1 MRLMDVAWS
10 NLRRRRSKVLLLV
23 LGLAVGVMT
32 VVALQAITATLRADM
47 EVKLDEYGANILVVP
62 RSRALSLSY
71 GGLTVAAA
79 TYDVGELTTSDVA
92 LIPTIP
98 YSRNISIIA
107 PKLLSAVEIR
117 GHTVLMAGVDFP
129 AELRLKKWWRLIGR
143 EPETEGEAIVG
154 ARLASLLDLN
164 TGSSVQVG
172 NETFRI
178 VAVLAENGTQDD
190 DILFVALPAAQRAL
204 NRPGAVTLVEVAAL
218 CTACPIEELVKE
230 IEAVLPQARVVAL
243 RQAVTLRMETVE
255 QLGRFSVLVS
265 SVVLGISGLV
275 VMTTML
281 GAVAERKPEIG
292 LLRAV
297 GFRRTHIA
305 RIILTEAGILSGLG
319 GLLGWLMGMAA
330 AMLLTPTVAQ
340 ATVSVQ
346 WNPWLAIGA
355 VGLAL
360 VVGLLAGLYPAIQA
374 ARLDPTTALRSL

>member
-1 MRLMDVAWS
+1 MRLMDIARS

-92 LIPTIP
+92 LISTIP

-107 PKLLSAVEIR
+107 PKLLSAVEIQ
-117 GHTVLMAGVDFP
+117 GHTVLVAGVDFP
-129 AELRLKKWWRLIGR
+129 AELRLKEWWHLIGR
-143 EPETEGEAIVG
+143 QPETEEDAIVG
-154 ARLASLLDLN
+154 ARLASLLGLN
-164 TGSSVQVG
+164 TGSSVRVG
-172 NETFRI
+172 DEAFRI
-178 VAVLAENGTQDD
+178 VALLAENGTQDD
-190 DILFVALPAAQRAL
+190 DMLFVALPAAQQAL

-230 IEAVLPQARVVAL
+230 IQAVLPQARVVAL
-243 RQAVTLRMETVE
+243 RQAVTLRMGIVE
-255 QLGRFSVLVS
+255 QLGRFSALVS
-265 SVVLGISGLV
+265 GIVLGISGLV